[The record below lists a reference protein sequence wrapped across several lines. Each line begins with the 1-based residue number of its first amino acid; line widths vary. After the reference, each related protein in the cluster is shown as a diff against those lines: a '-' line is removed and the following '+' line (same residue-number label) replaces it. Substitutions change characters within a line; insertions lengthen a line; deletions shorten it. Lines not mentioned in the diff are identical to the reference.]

1 MDKKK
6 YEDGYFSLEAALIF
20 PMVLLFVTMMIFL
33 AFYSYDRS
41 IMGHSAYEAAMR
53 GTSNHFKST
62 NEAQA
67 EAKKAAAELIYEKL
81 LAMGNFTY
89 GVSVDSGS
97 VSVNY
102 KCNVNMP
109 FRSWIREYV
118 NGFSD
123 DAMNLDITRS
133 ATRCNQTKFIRD
145 CRVVNKFI
153 KKMKQ

>member
-1 MDKKK
+1 
-6 YEDGYFSLEAALIF
+6 
-20 PMVLLFVTMMIFL
+20 
-33 AFYSYDRS
+33 
-41 IMGHSAYEAAMR
+41 
-53 GTSNHFKST
+53 
-62 NEAQA
+62 
-67 EAKKAAAELIYEKL
+67 
-81 LAMGNFTY
+81 
-89 GVSVDSGS
+89 
-97 VSVNY
+97 
-102 KCNVNMP
+102 MP